1 MTANEIRQQFIDFF
15 ISKGHTFVPSA
26 PVIPQNDP
34 TLLFT
39 NAGMNQFKDIFLGK
53 GKREYTRAVN
63 SQKCIRVSGKH
74 NDLEEVGRD
83 TYHHTFFEMLG
94 NWSFGDYYKKE
105 AISWAWELLTEIWK
119 LPKDKLYATVHHS
132 DDEAEKLWKEVTDID
147 PEHVLRFGD
156 KDNFWEMGPTG
167 PCGPS
172 SEIHIDLGEDFCD
185 KKGQEHVCGV
195 NGECGRYIEL
205 WNLVFI
211 QYNRDEEGTLHPLP
225 ARHVDTG
232 AGFERLVAVLQGK
245 RSNYDTDVFM
255 PILQR
260 IGELCGQDYHT
271 TKEQMAFRV
280 IADHVRMLTFAIA
293 DGGLPSNEGRGY
305 VMRRI
310 LRRAARYGRKLNLH
324 EPFMYKIVPRVVEI
338 MGDVYPEIRERMEHV
353 QAVIKAE
360 EEHFNRTLDRGL
372 EIFEKIKEE
381 IRSKGETVIPG
392 EAVFRLYDT
401 YGFPVDL
408 TRILAEENGLTLDMA
423 GFEKM
428 MEEQRERARAASKFV
443 MTDTDQSDW
452 TVLNEGPDSEFVGY
466 DELRVET
473 RLMRYRITENEI
485 RVILEKTPFYA
496 ESGGQVGD
504 KGTIRGE
511 GFELQVTDTQ
521 KDGNHIVHICAPL
534 PDFAPKKDTVIAEVV
549 HSARRNTQKN
559 HTATHLLHAA
569 LRQVLG
575 THVTQAGSLVE
586 PDRLRF
592 DFTHYE
598 KVTPQQLQEIERIV
612 NRKIQENIPLEIT
625 LKKFDEAKQQ
635 GAMAL
640 FGEKYGEV
648 VRTIKIG
655 DFSYELCGGTHVKA
669 TGEIGVF
676 IILSESGIASGVR
689 RIEAITGERA
699 VQFVQ
704 KQKEVLQTLSTLLNA
719 SAEELPPKVE
729 QLLTERRQLEKELQK
744 AQADALQSG
753 VDEWVKQA
761 EDINGIRVI
770 IRELKNVD
778 GNQLKSLGD
787 RIREKGQKIAALLI
801 AENNGKLNLVCVV
814 SDDLIKE
821 KHLHAGNIVREVARQ
836 VGGGGGG
843 RPHLAT
849 AGGKDVANKDKAV
862 QLFKELVAGAEGT
875 RK

>member
-1 MTANEIRQQFIDFF
+1 MKANDIRQQFIDFF

-26 PVIPQNDP
+26 PVIPQDDP

-53 GKREYTRAVN
+53 GKRNYTRAVN

-105 AISWAWELLTEIWK
+105 AIAWAWELLTDVWK
-119 LPKDKLYATVHHS
+119 LPKAKLYATVHHS
-132 DDEAEKLWKEVTDID
+132 DDEAETLWKEVTDIAPD
-147 PEHVLRFGD
+147 HVLRFGD

-185 KKGQEHVCGV
+185 KKGQDHVCGV

-255 PILQR
+255 PILER
-260 IGELCGQDYHT
+260 VGALCGQDYHT
-271 TKEQMAFRV
+271 SKEQMAFRV

-310 LRRAARYGRKLNLH
+310 LRRAARYGRKLDLH
-324 EPFMYKIVPRVVEI
+324 EPFLYKIVPRVVEI
-338 MGDVYPEIRERMEHV
+338 MGDVYPEIRERMKHV
-353 QAVIKAE
+353 QAVIKSE

-381 IRSKGETVIPG
+381 LQSHNETVIPG
-392 EAVFRLYDT
+392 LAVFRLYDT

-408 TRILAEENGLTLDMA
+408 TRILAEENGLTLDMK
-423 GFEKM
+423 GFEEM
-428 MEEQRERARAASKFV
+428 MKAQRERARAASKFV
-443 MTDTDQSDW
+443 MDDGGQQDW
-452 TVLNEGPDSEFVGY
+452 IVLNEGKDSQFVGY
-466 DELRVET
+466 DRLRVKT
-473 RLMRYRITENEI
+473 RIMRYRITENDLQI
-485 RVILEKTPFYA
+485 ILEETPFYA

-504 KGTIRGE
+504 TGTIE
-511 GFELQVTDTQ
+511 GQNFTLQVKDTQ
-521 KDGNHIVHICAPL
+521 KDGDHIIHFCQPV
-534 PDFAPKKDTVIAEVV
+534 AEFKPQNDRVTASV
-549 HSARRNTQKN
+549 RTSARRNTQKN

-575 THVTQAGSLVE
+575 PHVTQAGSLVE
-586 PDRLRF
+586 PERLRF

-598 KVTPQQLQEIERIV
+598 RLTPEQLQEIEQIV

-625 LKKFDEAKQQ
+625 LKKFDEAKEQ

-640 FGEKYGEV
+640 FGEKYGDV
-648 VRTIKIG
+648 VRTIKID

-689 RIEAITGERA
+689 RIEAITGEKA

-704 KQKEVLQTLSTLLNA
+704 QNRNILQALSTLLNTP
-719 SAEELPPKVE
+719 SETLPEKIE
-729 QLLTERRQLEKELQK
+729 QLLNERRQLEKELLQAK
-744 AQADALQSG
+744 AESLKAGIEGLLQQAEMINGMRVLVQEISG
-753 VDEWVKQA
+753 VDM
-761 EDINGIRVI
+761 
-770 IRELKNVD
+770 
-778 GNQLKSLGD
+778 NQLKSLGD
-787 RIREKGQKIAALLI
+787 SIREKAPDAVALLMT
-801 AENNGKLNLVCVV
+801 ETNGKLMLVCVV
-814 SDDLIKE
+814 GDALLQE
-821 KHLHAGNIVREVARQ
+821 KKLHAGNLVREIAKQ

-849 AGGKDVANKDKAV
+849 AGGKDLTRKKAAIDK
-862 QLFKELVAGAEGT
+862 FKELIAQA
-875 RK
+875 

>member
-26 PVIPQNDP
+26 PVIPQDDP

-53 GKREYTRAVN
+53 GKRDYTRAVN

-105 AISWAWELLTEIWK
+105 AIAWAWELLTDVWK

-132 DDEAEKLWKEVTDID
+132 DDEAEKLWKQVTDID

-172 SEIHIDLGEDFCD
+172 SEIHIDLGDEFCD
-185 KKGQEHVCGV
+185 KKGQDHVCGV

-211 QYNRDEEGTLHPLP
+211 QYNRDDEGTLHPLP

-232 AGFERLVAVLQGK
+232 AGFERLVAVLEGK
-245 RSNYDTDVFM
+245 KSNYDTDVFM
-255 PILQR
+255 PIMER

-271 TKEQMAFRV
+271 TNEQMAFRV
-280 IADHVRMLTFAIA
+280 IADHVRMLTFSIA

-310 LRRAARYGRKLNLH
+310 LRRAARYGRKLNLR

-353 QAVIKAE
+353 QKVIKAE
-360 EEHFNRTLDRGL
+360 EEHFNKTLDRGL
-372 EIFEKIKEE
+372 EIFERIKKEL
-381 IRSKGETVIPG
+381 KKQGKTVIPG
-392 EAVFRLYDT
+392 EDVFRLYDT

-408 TRILAEENGLTLDMA
+408 TRILAEENGLALDME

-428 MEEQRERARAASKFV
+428 MTAQRERARAASKFV
-443 MTDTDQSDW
+443 MADAGQDNW
-452 TVLNEGPDSEFVGY
+452 VVLNEGNDSEFVGY
-466 DELRVET
+466 ET
-473 RLMRYRITENEI
+473 LAVQTRIMRYRITGKDI
-485 RVILEKTPFYA
+485 QVILEKTPFYA

-504 KGTIRGE
+504 KGTIE
-511 GFELQVTDTQ
+511 GNGYVLTVTDTQ
-521 KDGNHIVHICAPL
+521 KDGDHIIHFCQLL
-534 PDFAPKKDTVIAEVV
+534 PDFRPASDQVKAVV
-549 HSARRNTQKN
+549 QSSARRNTQKN

-586 PDRLRF
+586 PERLRF

-598 KVTPQQLQEIERIV
+598 RVTPEQLEKIERIV

-625 LKKFDEAKQQ
+625 QKKFDEAKKE

-640 FGEKYGEV
+640 FGEKYGDI

-655 DFSYELCGGTHVKA
+655 DFSFELCGGTHVKA

-689 RIEAITGERA
+689 RIEAITGEAA
-699 VQFVQ
+699 VDFI
-704 KQKEVLQTLSTLLNA
+704 LQNKKTLQQLSALLNA
-719 SAEELPPKVE
+719 QEHELADKTE
-729 QLLTERRQLEKELQK
+729 QLLNEKRQLEKELEKLK
-744 AQADALQSG
+744 AGALQSG
-753 VDEWVKQA
+753 VDEWLQQA
-761 EDINGIRVI
+761 ETINGVRVVV
-770 IRELKNVD
+770 REMKDVD
-778 GNQLKSLGD
+778 GNQLKALGD
-787 RIREKGQKIAALLI
+787 RIREKGKNVAALLI
-801 AENNGKLNLVCVV
+801 AKNKDKLNLVCVV
-814 SDDLIKE
+814 GDDLIKE
-821 KHLHAGNIVREVARQ
+821 KKLHAGNIVREVARQ

-849 AGGKDVANKDKAV
+849 AGGKDVDKKDKAIAK
-862 QLFKELVAGAEGT
+862 FKELIAE
-875 RK
+875 

>member
-26 PVIPQNDP
+26 PVIPQDDP

-53 GKREYTRAVN
+53 GKRDYTRAVN

-105 AISWAWELLTEIWK
+105 AIAWAWELLTDVWK

-132 DDEAEKLWKEVTDID
+132 DDEAEKLWKQVTDID

-172 SEIHIDLGEDFCD
+172 SEIHIDLGDEFCD
-185 KKGQEHVCGV
+185 KKGQDHVCGV

-211 QYNRDEEGTLHPLP
+211 QYNRDDEGTLHPLP

-232 AGFERLVAVLQGK
+232 AGFERLVAVLEGK
-245 RSNYDTDVFM
+245 KSNYDTDVFM
-255 PILQR
+255 PIMER

-271 TKEQMAFRV
+271 TNEQMAFRV
-280 IADHVRMLTFAIA
+280 IADHVRMLTFSIA

-310 LRRAARYGRKLNLH
+310 LRRAARYGRKLNLR

-353 QAVIKAE
+353 QKVIKAE
-360 EEHFNRTLDRGL
+360 EEHFNKTLDRGL
-372 EIFEKIKEE
+372 EIFERIKKEL
-381 IRSKGETVIPG
+381 KKQGKTVIPG
-392 EAVFRLYDT
+392 EDVFRLYDT

-408 TRILAEENGLTLDMA
+408 TRILAEENGLALDME

-428 MEEQRERARAASKFV
+428 MTAQRERARAASKFV
-443 MTDTDQSDW
+443 MADAGQDNW
-452 TVLNEGPDSEFVGY
+452 VVLNEGNDSEFVGY
-466 DELRVET
+466 ET
-473 RLMRYRITENEI
+473 LAVQTRIMRYRITGKDI
-485 RVILEKTPFYA
+485 QVILEKTPFYA

-504 KGTIRGE
+504 KGTIE
-511 GFELQVTDTQ
+511 GNGYVLTVTDTQ
-521 KDGNHIVHICAPL
+521 KDGDHIIHFCQLL
-534 PDFAPKKDTVIAEVV
+534 PDFRPASDQVKAVV
-549 HSARRNTQKN
+549 QSSARRNTQKN

-586 PDRLRF
+586 PERLRF

-598 KVTPQQLQEIERIV
+598 RVTPEQLEKIERIV

-625 LKKFDEAKQQ
+625 QKKFDEAKKE

-640 FGEKYGEV
+640 FGEKYGEI

-655 DFSYELCGGTHVKA
+655 DFSFELCGGTHVKA

-689 RIEAITGERA
+689 RIEAITGEAA
-699 VQFVQ
+699 VDFI
-704 KQKEVLQTLSTLLNA
+704 LQNKKTLQQLSALLNA
-719 SAEELPPKVE
+719 KEHELADKTE
-729 QLLTERRQLEKELQK
+729 QLLNEKRQLEKELEKLK
-744 AQADALQSG
+744 AGALQSG
-753 VDEWVKQA
+753 VDEWLQQA
-761 EDINGIRVI
+761 ETINGVRVVV
-770 IRELKNVD
+770 REMKDVD
-778 GNQLKSLGD
+778 GNQLKALGD
-787 RIREKGQKIAALLI
+787 RIREKGKNVAALLI
-801 AENNGKLNLVCVV
+801 AQNQDKLNLVCVV
-814 SDDLIKE
+814 GDDLIKG
-821 KHLHAGNIVREVARQ
+821 KKLHAGNIVREVARQ

-849 AGGKDVANKDKAV
+849 AGGKDVDKKDKAIAK
-862 QLFKELVAGAEGT
+862 FKELIAE
-875 RK
+875 

>member
-1 MTANEIRQQFIDFF
+1 MKANDIRQQFIDFF

-26 PVIPQNDP
+26 PVIPQDDP

-53 GKREYTRAVN
+53 GKRNYTRAVN

-105 AISWAWELLTEIWK
+105 AIAWAWELLTDVWK
-119 LPKDKLYATVHHS
+119 LPKAKLYATVHHS
-132 DDEAEKLWKEVTDID
+132 DDEAAQIWKQVTDIN
-147 PEHVLRFGD
+147 PEHILTFGD

-167 PCGPS
+167 PCGPC
-172 SEIHIDLGEDFCD
+172 SEIHIDLGEDFCNL
-185 KKGQEHVCGV
+185 KGQDHVCGV
-195 NGECGRYIEL
+195 NGDCGRYIEL

-232 AGFERLVAVLQGK
+232 AGFERLVAVLEGK
-245 RSNYDTDVFM
+245 KSNYDTDVFM
-255 PILQR
+255 PIMER
-260 IGELCGQDYHT
+260 IGELCGQDYRT
-271 TKEQMAFRV
+271 TPEQMAFRV
-280 IADHVRMLTFAIA
+280 IADHVRMLTFSIA

-310 LRRAARYGRKLNLH
+310 LRRAARYGRKLDLH
-324 EPFMYKIVPRVVEI
+324 EPFLYKIVPRVVEI
-338 MGDVYPEIRERMEHV
+338 MGEAYPEIRERMEHI
-353 QAVIKAE
+353 QKVIKAE
-360 EEHFNRTLDRGL
+360 EEHFNKTLDRGL
-372 EIFEKIKEE
+372 EIFEKIKNDLKK
-381 IRSKGETVIPG
+381 RGETVIPG
-392 EAVFRLYDT
+392 PDVFRLYDT

-408 TRILAEENGLTLDMA
+408 TRILAEENGLTLDMK
-423 GFEKM
+423 GFEEM
-428 MEEQRERARAASKFV
+428 MNAQRERARAASKFV
-443 MTDTDQSDW
+443 MDDGGQQDW
-452 TVLNEGPDSEFVGY
+452 IVLNEGKDSQFVGY
-466 DELRVET
+466 DRLRVKT
-473 RLMRYRITENEI
+473 RIMRYRITENDLQI
-485 RVILEKTPFYA
+485 ILEETPFYA

-504 KGTIRGE
+504 TGTIE
-511 GFELQVTDTQ
+511 GQGFALKVKDTQ
-521 KDGNHIVHICAPL
+521 KDGDHIIHFCQPVA
-534 PDFAPKKDTVIAEVV
+534 DFHPQSDRVTASVLT
-549 HSARRNTQKN
+549 SARRNTQKN

-586 PDRLRF
+586 PERLRF

-598 KVTPQQLQEIERIV
+598 RLTPEQLQEIEQIV

-625 LKKFDEAKQQ
+625 QKKYSEAKKE

-640 FGEKYGEV
+640 FGEKYGDV
-648 VRTIKIG
+648 VRTIRIA
-655 DFSYELCGGTHVKA
+655 DFSFELCGGTHVKA

-689 RIEAITGERA
+689 RIEAITGEAA
-699 VQFVQ
+699 VNYIQRS
-704 KQKEVLQTLSTLLNA
+704 KATLGRL
-719 SAEELPPKVE
+719 SALFNVPEKELPEKAE
-729 QLLTERRQLEKELQK
+729 QLLSEKRELEKELSKIK
-744 AQADALQSG
+744 ATALQSG
-753 VDEWVKQA
+753 VDDWLKTA
-761 EDINGIRVI
+761 ETINGIRVVV
-770 IRELKNVD
+770 RELRD
-778 GNQLKSLGD
+778 TDANQLKALGD
-787 RIREKGQKIAALLI
+787 RIREKGGKTAALLI

-821 KHLHAGNIVREVARQ
+821 KKLHAGTIVREVAKEL
-836 VGGGGGG
+836 GGGGGG

-849 AGGKDVANKDKAV
+849 AGGKDVSRKKAAIEK
-862 QLFKELVAGAEGT
+862 FKKLISQA
-875 RK
+875 

>member
-26 PVIPQNDP
+26 PVIPQDDP

-53 GKREYTRAVN
+53 GKRDYTRAVN

-105 AISWAWELLTEIWK
+105 AIAWAWELLTDVWK

-132 DDEAEKLWKEVTDID
+132 DDEAEKLWRQVTDID

-172 SEIHIDLGEDFCD
+172 SEIHIDLGDEFCD
-185 KKGQEHVCGV
+185 KKGQDHVCGV

-211 QYNRDEEGTLHPLP
+211 QYNRDDEGTLHPLP

-232 AGFERLVAVLQGK
+232 AGFERLVAVLEGK
-245 RSNYDTDVFM
+245 KSNYDTDVFM
-255 PILQR
+255 PIMER

-271 TKEQMAFRV
+271 TNEQMAFRV
-280 IADHVRMLTFAIA
+280 IADHVRMLTFSIA

-310 LRRAARYGRKLNLH
+310 LRRAARYGRKLNLR

-353 QAVIKAE
+353 QKVIKAE
-360 EEHFNRTLDRGL
+360 EEHFNKTLDRGL
-372 EIFEKIKEE
+372 EIFERIKKEL
-381 IRSKGETVIPG
+381 KKQGKTVIPG
-392 EAVFRLYDT
+392 EDVFRLYDT

-408 TRILAEENGLTLDMA
+408 TRILAEENGLALDME

-428 MEEQRERARAASKFV
+428 MTAQRERARAASKFV
-443 MTDTDQSDW
+443 MADAGQDNW
-452 TVLNEGPDSEFVGY
+452 VVLNEGNDSEFVGY
-466 DELRVET
+466 DTLSVQT
-473 RLMRYRITENEI
+473 RIMRYRITGKDI
-485 RVILEKTPFYA
+485 QVILEKTPFYA

-504 KGTIRGE
+504 KGTIE
-511 GFELQVTDTQ
+511 GNGYVLTVTDTQ
-521 KDGNHIVHICAPL
+521 KDGDHIIHFCQLL
-534 PDFAPKKDTVIAEVV
+534 PDFRPASDQVKAVV
-549 HSARRNTQKN
+549 QSSARRNTQKN

-586 PDRLRF
+586 PERLRF

-598 KVTPQQLQEIERIV
+598 RVTPEQLEKIERIV

-625 LKKFDEAKQQ
+625 QKKFDEAKKE

-640 FGEKYGEV
+640 FGEKYGEI

-655 DFSYELCGGTHVKA
+655 DFSFELCGGTHVKA

-689 RIEAITGERA
+689 RIEAITGEAA
-699 VQFVQ
+699 VDFI
-704 KQKEVLQTLSTLLNA
+704 LQNKKTLQQLSALLNA
-719 SAEELPPKVE
+719 KEHELADKTE
-729 QLLTERRQLEKELQK
+729 QLLNEKRQLEKELEKLK
-744 AQADALQSG
+744 AGALQSG
-753 VDEWVKQA
+753 VDEWLQQA
-761 EDINGIRVI
+761 ETINGVRVVV
-770 IRELKNVD
+770 REMKDVD
-778 GNQLKSLGD
+778 GNQLKALGD
-787 RIREKGQKIAALLI
+787 RIREKGKNVAALLI
-801 AENNGKLNLVCVV
+801 AQNQDKLNLVCVV
-814 SDDLIKE
+814 GDDLIKG
-821 KHLHAGNIVREVARQ
+821 KKLHAGNIVREVARQ

-849 AGGKDVANKDKAV
+849 AGGKDVDKKDKAIAK
-862 QLFKELVAGAEGT
+862 FKELIAE
-875 RK
+875 

>member
-15 ISKGHTFVPSA
+15 VSKGHTFVPSA

-53 GKREYTRAVN
+53 GKRDYTRAVN

-105 AISWAWELLTEIWK
+105 AIAWAWELLTEVWK

-185 KKGQEHVCGV
+185 KKGQDHVCGV

-255 PILQR
+255 PILER
-260 IGELCGQDYHT
+260 IGELAGQDYRT
-271 TKEQMAFRV
+271 SKEQMAFRV

-353 QAVIKAE
+353 QAVIKSE

-381 IRSKGETVIPG
+381 LKAHNETVIPG
-392 EAVFRLYDT
+392 PAVFRLYDT

-408 TRILAEENGLTLDMA
+408 TRILAEENGLTLDMD

-443 MTDTDQSDW
+443 MTDSDESAW
-452 TVLNEGPDSEFVGY
+452 VVLNEGPDSEFVGY
-466 DELRVET
+466 DELTVET
-473 RLMRYRITENEI
+473 RLMRYRVTKNEI

-521 KDGNHIVHICAPL
+521 KDGSHIVHLCAPL
-534 PDFAPKKDTVIAEVV
+534 PDFEPKSDKVIAEVI
-549 HSARRNTQKN
+549 SSERRNTQKN

-586 PDRLRF
+586 PERLRF
-592 DFTHYE
+592 DFTHFE
-598 KVTPQQLQEIERIV
+598 KVTAEQLQEIETIV

-625 LKKFDEAKQQ
+625 LKKFDEAKEQ

-640 FGEKYGEV
+640 FGEKYGDV

-689 RIEAITGERA
+689 RIEAITGEKA

-704 KQKEVLQTLSTLLNA
+704 QNKTVLQKLDALLNA
-719 SAEELPPKVE
+719 QTEELPGKVE
-729 QLLTERRQLEKELQK
+729 QLLAERRQLEKELTQAK
-744 AQADALQSG
+744 AESLKAGIEGLLQQAETINGMRVLVQEISG
-753 VDEWVKQA
+753 VDM
-761 EDINGIRVI
+761 D
-770 IRELKNVD
+770 
-778 GNQLKSLGD
+778 QLKSLGD
-787 RIREKGQKIAALLI
+787 SIREKAPDAVALLVT
-801 AENNGKLNLVCVV
+801 ESNGKLMLACVV
-814 SDDLIKE
+814 GDTLIKE
-821 KHLHAGNIVREVARQ
+821 KKLHAGNLVREVAKQ

-849 AGGKDVANKDKAV
+849 AGGKDVDKKDKAIAK
-862 QLFKELVAGAEGT
+862 FKELIAEAGN
-875 RK
+875 